1 MKDKTGVILIGKG
14 SSKYKSMGF
23 ECIESIDNIKM
34 ADYYKQIKYIIHVL
48 AISCLL
54 LNAMPQKKAS
64 SDEK

>member
-1 MKDKTGVILIGKG
+1 MVLSKVTKHFMLSKVGIILF
-14 SSKYKSMGF
+14 SMQY
-23 ECIESIDNIKM
+23 CTS
-34 ADYYKQIKYIIHVL
+34 QIKYIIHVL